1 MISEFYRLRRTAI
14 KDIASYLAFLA
25 GFIGAAPF
33 AWGLLAAELETGSF
47 ATGLWYFFAIVISAG
62 VFASV
67 IGLGLGAAA
76 GLMWELFH
84 RSRRRNR
91 PARSAFLETD
101 SEINDMGTPRPVRRE
116 DQPPRLQLVT
126 PSLTPLPDLAGKRLV
141 SVRFFESTA
150 ELEFGTV
157 RVGVGGGTVVTSST
171 VRTRYPD
178 SGSHSA
184 LCSLIGV
191 RVARVRTIPGDKVE
205 ISFENGSDLTVAR
218 SSLLVA

>member
-1 MISEFYRLRRTAI
+1 MISEFYKLRRTAI
-14 KDIASYLAFLA
+14 KDIASYLAFLS

-33 AWGLLAAELETGSF
+33 AWGLLAAQLESGSF
-47 ATGLWYFFAIVISAG
+47 ATGLWYFFAIVIAAG
-62 VFASV
+62 VFAGV
-67 IGLGLGAAA
+67 IGLGLGTAA
-76 GLMWELFH
+76 GLAWELLH

-91 PARSAFLETD
+91 LMHDAFLESVSPVTD
-101 SEINDMGTPRPVRRE
+101 MATPRPVKRE

-126 PSLTPLPDLAGKRLV
+126 PSAAPLPDLSGKRLV

-157 RVGVGGGTVVTSST
+157 RVGIGSGTIVSTGT

-178 SGSHSA
+178 GGSHAA

-191 RVARVRTIPGDKVE
+191 RVAWLRTIPGDKVE
-205 ISFENGSDLTVAR
+205 ISYENGSELTVAR

>member
-1 MISEFYRLRRTAI
+1 MISEFYKLRRTAI

-33 AWGLLAAELETGSF
+33 AWGLLASQLETGSF
-47 ATGLWYFFAIVISAG
+47 VTGLWYFFAIVIAAG
-62 VFASV
+62 IFAGV
-67 IGLGLGAAA
+67 IGLGLGTAA
-76 GLMWELFH
+76 GLIWELFH

-91 PARSAFLETD
+91 LLHSAFLETV
-101 SEINDMGTPRPVRRE
+101 SEVSDMAPRPVKRE

-126 PSLTPLPDLAGKRLV
+126 PTVAPLPDLAGHRLV
-141 SVRFFESTA
+141 SIRFFENTA
-150 ELEFGTV
+150 ELEFGTL
-157 RVGVGGGTVVTSST
+157 RIGVGAGTMVSSGS
-171 VRTRYPD
+171 VRARYPD

-191 RVARVRTIPGDKVE
+191 RVARLRTIAGDKVE
-205 ISFENGSDLTVAR
+205 ISYENGSELTVAR